1 MATTTDT
8 LTETPTTTEAAA
20 AKSARTF
27 RQSGLLSESTLRKL
41 RTRHQEFGH
50 AVAVKL
56 GALLRLDCQVDIA
69 ALQTVSF
76 EAFLGRLLTPT
87 HLVLFK
93 LESLRGICILET
105 PPQFALPIVNRLLGG
120 SSKSVEKDNSRVL
133 NEIET
138 ALLDQIADILLGEW
152 CHVWHDVQPFRHSLL
167 GHEIDGR
174 LLHTAARDSM
184 MIDVVLEFT
193 IGESKQNCRIG
204 LPYLGFEP
212 LLQKMNAVQTSP
224 AIETAPQD
232 AKVLPWNTRL
242 DDAPIR
248 IRLQCSG
255 LSFTTRELAGLKVGD
270 SLPLDPQRLAQVQL
284 CLGDK
289 PKFVGS
295 LGKVGN
301 RWAMR
306 VTHKQEPKTL

>member
-152 CHVWHDVQPFRHSLL
+152 CHVWKGTCCTCRAGGGTTCNRSAIHCWGMRS
-167 GHEIDGR
+167 
-174 LLHTAARDSM
+174 TAAFS
-184 MIDVVLEFT
+184 
-193 IGESKQNCRIG
+193 
-204 LPYLGFEP
+204 
-212 LLQKMNAVQTSP
+212 
-224 AIETAPQD
+224 
-232 AKVLPWNTRL
+232 TR
-242 DDAPIR
+242 PHGIR
-248 IRLQCSG
+248 
-255 LSFTTRELAGLKVGD
+255 
-270 SLPLDPQRLAQVQL
+270 
-284 CLGDK
+284 
-289 PKFVGS
+289 
-295 LGKVGN
+295 
-301 RWAMR
+301 
-306 VTHKQEPKTL
+306 